1 MQLQTFLDQLQ
12 ADPESI
18 AFTDTIETIESH
30 YDFIA
35 TRFSNGNQKNNIS
48 ENQGSCKILAFAQ
61 LHKLSEAETL
71 HCFGQYYRED
81 VLQNSEG
88 DNHQNIRQFMQH
100 GFSGVSFE
108 GQPLRRKS

>member
-1 MQLQTFLDQLQ
+1 MLLQDFLDQLQ

-18 AFTDTIETIESH
+18 QFTDTIETIESH

-35 TRFSNGNQKNNIS
+35 THFKNGNQENNIG

-61 LHKLSEAETL
+61 LNKLSEPNTL
-71 HCFGQYYRED
+71 HCFGQYYRND
-81 VLQNSEG
+81 VLQNPDG
-88 DNHQNIRQFMQH
+88 DDHQNIRQFMQH

-108 GQPLRRKS
+108 GQPLRKKS